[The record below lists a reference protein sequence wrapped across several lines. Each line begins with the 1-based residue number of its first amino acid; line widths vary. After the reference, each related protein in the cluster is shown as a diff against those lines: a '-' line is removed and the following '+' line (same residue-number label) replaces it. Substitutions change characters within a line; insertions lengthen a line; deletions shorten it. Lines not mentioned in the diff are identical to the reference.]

1 MIARCI
7 RQDTA
12 QTHAA
17 ARVSCLT
24 SMLHCAII
32 SSTCTYCHAASGEMD
47 KLALEEAGFSNVV
60 SVPDGAPAKVKEAA
74 VPSPDADTKYSY
86 LWNCR
91 AVLDQ
96 ATRILMATDN
106 DPPGHALAEELARR
120 LGEPPLCVHAC
131 EVLLL

>member
-1 MIARCI
+1 MPGSI
-7 RQDTA
+7 
-12 QTHAA
+12 
-17 ARVSCLT
+17 
-24 SMLHCAII
+24 
-32 SSTCTYCHAASGEMD
+32 GEMD
-47 KLALEEAGFSNVV
+47 KLALEEAGFMNVV

-74 VPSPDADTKYSY
+74 VPAPDADTKYSY

-120 LGEPPLCVHAC
+120 LGEHFAPYQ
-131 EVLLL
+131 VLIVLPQLLTKSYQSLS